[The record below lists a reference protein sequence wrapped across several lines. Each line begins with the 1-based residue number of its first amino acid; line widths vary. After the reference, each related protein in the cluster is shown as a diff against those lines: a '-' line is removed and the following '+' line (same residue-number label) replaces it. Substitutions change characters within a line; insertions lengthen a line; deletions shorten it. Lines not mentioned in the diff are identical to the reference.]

1 MYFMCRYAYE
11 LAMVC
16 HAFSQYICFSL
27 SVLSCF
33 GVIDCSQDKYKN
45 DQKKPTYV
53 YVFLFGDSENKCKKK
68 CY

>member
-1 MYFMCRYAYE
+1 MLMNWPWFVMH
-11 LAMVC
+11 LVNT
-16 HAFSQYICFSL
+16 SVFSL

-45 DQKKPTYV
+45 DQKKPPYV
-53 YVFLFGDSENKCKKK
+53 YVFLLGDSENKCKKK